1 MRCDHRRPDSP
12 GGGNPRKGNTSLT
25 QVKNYGNDRYS
36 FKLEFDHYQDGIQY
50 QGLDKLNLNNIILDN
65 TYMKDYLS
73 YRMMQEFGVD
83 APLCSYAYIT
93 VNGEEWGLYLAVEGV
108 EESFPERNYGD
119 GSGELY
125 KPDSVMSMGDGEV
138 GGDVELPADFDFSH
152 LTPPNGQKAGEDR
165 QTDSAQTQAEQGIS
179 QGTSRYGR
187 LESGG
192 NASSHAPGR
201 TAGGNGRI

>member
-1 MRCDHRRPDSP
+1 M
-12 GGGNPRKGNTSLT
+12 
-25 QVKNYGNDRYS
+25 
-36 FKLEFDHYQDGIQY
+36 
-50 QGLDKLNLNNIILDN
+50 NLNNIIQDN

-108 EESFPERNYGD
+108 EESFLERNYGD

-152 LTPPNGQKAGEDR
+152 LTPPNGQKAGEDMPNR
-165 QTDSAQTQAEQGIS
+165 LCPDPGRTGYLP
-179 QGTSRYGR
+179 GGHPGYGR